1 MGLIILACL
10 IAFLT
15 MVAYRRRKLR
25 HATAIPE
32 REAAEKDTGETSRA
46 MEDIELQE
54 IFLAETEPECEVQ
67 NNKEASC

>member
-1 MGLIILACL
+1 
-10 IAFLT
+10 